1 MCGVGGCDVFEQMC
15 LCSSSEQ
22 FVRSTPPSAMIRIM
36 IFLMALAVYTAAVP
50 LETQAKVLAVL
61 MAIHAFLKWILR

>member
-1 MCGVGGCDVFEQMC
+1 MFQQRR

-36 IFLMALAVYTAAVP
+36 IFLMALAVYTAVP

-61 MAIHAFLKWILR
+61 MAIHAFLEWRLR